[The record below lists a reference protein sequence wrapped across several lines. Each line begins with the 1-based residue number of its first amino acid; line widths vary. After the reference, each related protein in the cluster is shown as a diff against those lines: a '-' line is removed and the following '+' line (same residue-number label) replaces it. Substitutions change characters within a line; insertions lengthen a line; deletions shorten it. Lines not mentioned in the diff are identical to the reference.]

1 MRVRKEALLMASPNQ
16 FNEGPAASDPAALP
30 KGGNEAVVLEAV
42 AQAIARLRYGA
53 IGLTVHDGRVVQLDV
68 TERQRFT

>member
-1 MRVRKEALLMASPNQ
+1 MASPNHST
-16 FNEGPAASDPAALP
+16 GRSSAPDTAAGQRPSDNA
-30 KGGNEAVVLEAV
+30 GDGNTVIALEAV

>member
-1 MRVRKEALLMASPNQ
+1 MAAPPDSPGPRGNDERRGQSPDEA
-16 FNEGPAASDPAALP
+16 AAAALR
-30 KGGNEAVVLEAV
+30 AVSE
-42 AQAIARLRYGA
+42 AIARLRYGA

>member
-1 MRVRKEALLMASPNQ
+1 MAIPTS
-16 FNEGPAASDPAALP
+16 GPSGAARAESSASEQVAAL
-30 KGGNEAVVLEAV
+30 ALEQV

-53 IGLTVHDGRVVQLDV
+53 IGLTVHDGRVVQLEV